1 MAYYLY
7 KKIRQ
12 KQKQRKDVEPWAETY
27 PLEYQR
33 VTSPNSG
40 GSADQRQRED
50 RTSTKRHDR
59 NRDASSLRED
69 KKAKRK
75 YRWQLIGGL
84 MLPFITYGLN
94 TTMIAGALPFIASD
108 FHQFSQLNWIIS
120 AYNLTSAAFIPFW
133 GQLADVFGRYVVLQA
148 SMVVFIIGSAL
159 CAGSPVSNFPMLLA
173 GRGIEG
179 AGSAGLLILA
189 KVILADK
196 VSLKDNAAN
205 NSVFTL
211 VASVGFCIGPIVGG
225 YLTSV
230 SWRWCFIINIPL
242 GLISLALL
250 HIITRPVLLGPQNI
264 GSDQDDSMAGHVSS
278 SAKFSQRLSTIDYV
292 GQVLF
297 LFGMGLFVLALTWA
311 GAYYPWAHVN
321 VLAPLVSG
329 LVLLLVFLA
338 WEYVL
343 LPGRP
348 IAARLPLRRAMIPL
362 KLLWTRNAGL
372 LTYINFITGM
382 AMYAVFYFVNL
393 YFTIVRGFD
402 AGKAGT
408 SLLFYMPGLG
418 GGTILAMFASNVWPR
433 TTWHPLAFGT
443 IIEALGVT
451 LIAAALLWGHL
462 PAIYGMLAL
471 TGIGTGVR
479 LMPCTLH
486 GVGYYRKQIASVVT
500 IMNLAN
506 AFGGTLASTIML
518 NIFNNKMGDAGIDLV
533 PGGAES
539 SSASSF
545 SQIEQLPQDVQAFV
559 RSTAKNAI
567 VVAFYGISSFMWLG
581 VVAMSFMG
589 NVNIKKHGEDAD
601 TDADGETDFSNLTSG
616 AYIASLFRLRES
628 TEYTAAR
635 DQEEGQKR
643 EVGV

>member
-1 MAYYLY
+1 
-7 KKIRQ
+7 
-12 KQKQRKDVEPWAETY
+12 
-27 PLEYQR
+27 
-33 VTSPNSG
+33 
-40 GSADQRQRED
+40 
-50 RTSTKRHDR
+50 
-59 NRDASSLRED
+59 
-69 KKAKRK
+69 
-75 YRWQLIGGL
+75 
-84 MLPFITYGLN
+84 
-94 TTMIAGALPFIASD
+94 
-108 FHQFSQLNWIIS
+108 
-120 AYNLTSAAFIPFW
+120 
-133 GQLADVFGRYVVLQA
+133 
-148 SMVVFIIGSAL
+148 
-159 CAGSPVSNFPMLLA
+159 
-173 GRGIEG
+173 
-179 AGSAGLLILA
+179 
-189 KVILADK
+189 
-196 VSLKDNAAN
+196 
-205 NSVFTL
+205 
-211 VASVGFCIGPIVGG
+211 
-225 YLTSV
+225 
-230 SWRWCFIINIPL
+230 
-242 GLISLALL
+242 
-250 HIITRPVLLGPQNI
+250 
-264 GSDQDDSMAGHVSS
+264 
-278 SAKFSQRLSTIDYV
+278 
-292 GQVLF
+292 
-297 LFGMGLFVLALTWA
+297 
-311 GAYYPWAHVN
+311 
-321 VLAPLVSG
+321 
-329 LVLLLVFLA
+329 
-338 WEYVL
+338 
-343 LPGRP
+343 
-348 IAARLPLRRAMIPL
+348 
-362 KLLWTRNAGL
+362 
-372 LTYINFITGM
+372 
-382 AMYAVFYFVNL
+382 
-393 YFTIVRGFD
+393 
-402 AGKAGT
+402 
-408 SLLFYMPGLG
+408 
-418 GGTILAMFASNVWPR
+418 MFASNVWPR